1 MDARADDDNGDNES
15 PGPTHEDLRDLIE
28 RFETMGEIARIEDA
42 DSHLELSALCELITV
57 RHPGAEPAILFD
69 RIKGFEPGYRILSG
83 ASNSFKRLA
92 VVLGVPVPEQR
103 LDIVKSYRARMKKSV
118 RMIPPR
124 VLSSGPVFE
133 NVLRDD
139 EVDLT
144 RFPAPFVHEL
154 DGGRYIGTED
164 LVVMRD
170 PDSGWV
176 NVGTYRI
183 QVHGRNEVG
192 IWISPGKH
200 GRMIREKYFAKGQA
214 CPVLISCGQD
224 PLLFLSSNAELAYGL
239 GEYDYMG
246 GQRGR
251 PVDVVLSELHQLPMP
266 ARSELVLE
274 GEICCDQT
282 RLEGPFGEFMG
293 YYASEAS
300 QQPVIKIRRIYHRD
314 DPIMTLAIPSRPPSN
329 FTVARGVVKS
339 AMIWDEV
346 EKAGLAGVVGVWNHE
361 AGAGRLFNVISIKQM
376 YPGHAKQAAMLAA
389 NCQSGAYAGRWVV
402 VVDEDIDPSDI
413 HAVLWAMCT
422 RCDPPNDIDYIRGH
436 WSTPLDPMLRTAPY
450 ENNRAIVN
458 ACKPW
463 GWKDEF
469 PKTAEASPE
478 LRSHV
483 MRRWPHLFSR

>member
-1 MDARADDDNGDNES
+1 MDARADGDNGGNES

-28 RFETMGEIARIEDA
+28 RFETMGEIERIEDA

-57 RHPGAEPAILFD
+57 RHPGAEPALLFD
-69 RIKGFEPGYRILSG
+69 RIRGFEPGYRILSG

-103 LDIVKSYRARMKKSV
+103 LDIVKSYRARMKKGV

-124 VLSSGPVFE
+124 VLPSGPVLE

-170 PDSGWV
+170 PDSGWI

-183 QVHGRNEVG
+183 QVHDKNEVG

-200 GRMIREKYFAKGQA
+200 GRMIREKYFAKGQP
-214 CPVLISCGQD
+214 CPVVISCGQD

-274 GEICCDQT
+274 GEIYGDQT

-314 DPIMTLAIPSRPPSN
+314 DPIITLAVPSRPPSN

-339 AMIWDEV
+339 AMIWEEV
-346 EKAGLAGVVGVWNHE
+346 ERKGLFHLHSHSRRSAGL
-361 AGAGRLFNVISIKQM
+361 F
-376 YPGHAKQAAMLAA
+376 
-389 NCQSGAYAGRWVV
+389 
-402 VVDEDIDPSDI
+402 
-413 HAVLWAMCT
+413 
-422 RCDPPNDIDYIRGH
+422 
-436 WSTPLDPMLRTAPY
+436 
-450 ENNRAIVN
+450 
-458 ACKPW
+458 
-463 GWKDEF
+463 
-469 PKTAEASPE
+469 
-478 LRSHV
+478 
-483 MRRWPHLFSR
+483 